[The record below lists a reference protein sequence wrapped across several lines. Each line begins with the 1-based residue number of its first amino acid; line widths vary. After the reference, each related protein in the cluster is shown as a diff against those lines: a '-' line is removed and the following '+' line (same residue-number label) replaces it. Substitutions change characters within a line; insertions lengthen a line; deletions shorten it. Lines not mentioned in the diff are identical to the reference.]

1 MAAEAVFALPNWVF
15 LTGGILLVLLAI
27 AVVFFLKNF
36 LANSL
41 LGVAA
46 LLVIN
51 FLGASSGISIPLNLL
66 TVVICGVLGLAGA
79 GLILLLFFFG
89 IKIY

>member
-1 MAAEAVFALPNWVF
+1 MTVVAVSIPSWV
-15 LTGGILLVLLAI
+15 LLVAGIILILL
-27 AVVFFLKNF
+27 AVALVYWLKNF

-51 FLGASSGISIPLNLL
+51 YLGAGLGLNVPLNLI
-66 TVVICGVLGLAGA
+66 TVLVCGVLGLAGA
-79 GLILLLFFFG
+79 GLLLLLAFFG
-89 IKIY
+89 IKIV